1 MQPPKR
7 LIGLFPGFH
16 GIGGIQEASRQTATA
31 LDAIALENG
40 WRTRFLALND
50 SRGDGRFTWGGR
62 EVSFRGFGRAKI
74 PFVFSAARLL
84 RGNSRIVLAAH
95 PNLALPAAC
104 MKACSR
110 IRMIVVAHGVEVWSP
125 LSQVR
130 RRALL
135 CADLVL
141 APSSD
146 TAEKL
151 VAVQGVSLQ
160 RTRRLPWVL
169 SPDVVQMTQTPALL
183 PLPQGFP
190 KGSVIL
196 TVARWSASERYK
208 GADDLIRTTCQ
219 LRTTVPDLHLV
230 VVGGGDDLP
239 RLQKLALDIGIRDR
253 VHFLDSLSRQELG
266 ACYAHSDVFAL
277 PSTGE
282 GFGLVFL
289 EAMSFGKPIV
299 ATAIGGATDLVENE
313 VNGLLVEPHDIVQ
326 LTGALA
332 RLFASRQLRV
342 ELGRRGSEK
351 VLRESRFDVFESGL
365 AGILKECG
373 LAPCAAGV
381 RGRL

>member
-1 MQPPKR
+1 MQPSKR
-7 LIGLFPGFH
+7 LIGLFPGFL
-16 GIGGIQEASRQTATA
+16 GVGGVQEASRQTATA
-31 LDAIALENG
+31 LGVIANENG
-40 WRTRFLALND
+40 WRTQFLALND
-50 SRGDGRFTWGGR
+50 PTGDGRFAWGGR
-62 EVSFRGFGRAKI
+62 EVSFRGFGRAKV
-74 PFVFSAARLL
+74 PFVLSAASLL
-84 RGNSRIVLAAH
+84 HGNSCIVLAAH
-95 PNLALPAAC
+95 PNLAPPAAC
-104 MKACSR
+104 IKAFSR
-110 IRMIVVAHGVEVWSP
+110 MRMIVMAHGVEVWSP

-169 SPDVVQMTQTPALL
+169 NPDVAQMTQTPALL

-208 GADDLIRTTCQ
+208 GADDLIRATCQ
-219 LRTTVPDLHLV
+219 LRTAVPDLHLV

-239 RLQKLALDIGIRDR
+239 RLQKLALDIGVHDR
-253 VHFLDSLSRQELG
+253 VHFLNSLSRQELG

-282 GFGLVFL
+282 GFGFVFL
-289 EAMSFGKPIV
+289 EAMSFGKPVV
-299 ATAIGGATDLVENE
+299 ATAIGGATDLVESE

-326 LTGALA
+326 LTAALA
-332 RLFASRQLRV
+332 RLFASQQLRV

-365 AGILKECG
+365 ASILKECG
-373 LAPCAAGV
+373 LGPCAA
-381 RGRL
+381 

>member
-16 GIGGIQEASRQTATA
+16 GIGGVQEASRQTATA
-31 LDAIALENG
+31 LDAIANQNG

-50 SRGDGRFTWGGR
+50 SMGDGRFTWGGR

-74 PFVFSAARLL
+74 PFVFSATRLL
-84 RGNSRIVLAAH
+84 RGNTRIVVAAH
-95 PNLALPAAC
+95 PNLALPAAW

-110 IRMIVVAHGVEVWSP
+110 IKMIVVAHGVEVWSP

-135 CADLVL
+135 CSDLVL

-146 TAEKL
+146 TVEKL
-151 VAVQGVSLQ
+151 VAVQGVSSQ

-169 SPDVVQMTQTPALL
+169 SPDVVQMAQTPALL

-208 GADDLIRTTCQ
+208 GADDLVRATWQ
-219 LRTTVPDLHLV
+219 LRTAVPDLHLV

-239 RLQKLALDIGIRDR
+239 RLQKLALDIGVHDR

-289 EAMSFGKPIV
+289 EAMSFGKPVV
-299 ATAIGGATDLVENE
+299 ATASGGATDLVENE
-313 VNGLLVEPHDIVQ
+313 INGLLVEPHDTEQ

-332 RLFASRQLRV
+332 RLFANQQLRT

-351 VLRESRFDVFESGL
+351 VLHESRFDVFESGL
-365 AGILKECG
+365 ADILKECG
-373 LAPCAAGV
+373 LAPCAA
-381 RGRL
+381 

>member
-1 MQPPKR
+1 MQPSKR
-7 LIGLFPGFH
+7 LIGLFPGFL
-16 GIGGIQEASRQTATA
+16 GVGGVQEASRQTATA
-31 LDAIALENG
+31 LKAIANQNG

-50 SRGDGRFTWGGR
+50 PPGDGQFAWGGR

-74 PFVFSAARLL
+74 PFLLAAASLL
-84 RGNSRIVLAAH
+84 HGNSRIVLAAH
-95 PNLALPAAC
+95 PNLAPPAAC
-104 MKACSR
+104 IKAFSGA
-110 IRMIVVAHGVEVWSP
+110 RMVVMAHGVEVWSP
-125 LSQVR
+125 LPQVR

-208 GADDLIRTTCQ
+208 GADDLIHATWQ
-219 LRTTVPDLHLV
+219 LRTAVPDLHLV

-239 RLQKLALDIGIRDR
+239 RLQKLVIDIGAHDR
-253 VHFLDSLSRQELG
+253 VHFLDSLSREELG

-289 EAMSFGKPIV
+289 EAMSFGKPVV
-299 ATAIGGATDLVENE
+299 AAAIGGATDLVENE

-332 RLFASRQLRV
+332 RLFADQQLRAQ
-342 ELGRRGSEK
+342 LGRRGSEK
-351 VLRESRFDVFESGL
+351 VFRKSRFEVFESEL
-365 AGILKECG
+365 ESILQECG
-373 LAPCAAGV
+373 LPRRTA
-381 RGRL
+381 

>member
-1 MQPPKR
+1 M
-7 LIGLFPGFH
+7 
-16 GIGGIQEASRQTATA
+16 
-31 LDAIALENG
+31 
-40 WRTRFLALND
+40 
-50 SRGDGRFTWGGR
+50 
-62 EVSFRGFGRAKI
+62 
-74 PFVFSAARLL
+74 
-84 RGNSRIVLAAH
+84 
-95 PNLALPAAC
+95 
-104 MKACSR
+104 
-110 IRMIVVAHGVEVWSP
+110 AHGVEVWSP
-125 LSQVR
+125 LPQVR

-208 GADDLIRTTCQ
+208 GADDLIHATWQ
-219 LRTTVPDLHLV
+219 LRTAVPDLHLV

-239 RLQKLALDIGIRDR
+239 RLQKLVIDIGAHDR
-253 VHFLDSLSRQELG
+253 VHFLDSLSREELG

-289 EAMSFGKPIV
+289 EAMSFGKPVV
-299 ATAIGGATDLVENE
+299 AAAIGGATDLVENE

-332 RLFASRQLRV
+332 RLFADQQLRAQ
-342 ELGRRGSEK
+342 LGRRGSEK
-351 VLRESRFDVFESGL
+351 VFRKSRFEVFESEL
-365 AGILKECG
+365 ESILQECG
-373 LAPCAAGV
+373 LPRRTA
-381 RGRL
+381 